1 MGITVLLG
9 VAVAII
15 WGLPDVALS
24 RATKSV
30 GIVGTVIG
38 SIAIGLAL
46 TLPLALFA
54 GVPDVSARGAL
65 LVLGMG
71 ALTLLGYLVGFSAF
85 KVGKVSVVAPII
97 ACEGAVA
104 ATVSL
109 LLGESMNS
117 RVLLLLPIAVIGVI
131 LAAMSGSEDGAGS
144 GALRASFAAVIW
156 GGILLMA
163 APVADEVGVIWGFLL
178 VRFIALLLALPIGLK
193 LGVATRAKLDW
204 KNVAIWGI
212 GDSVASLLYV
222 VAADRGPVAVAGV
235 LAAQFATVGAIAGV
249 VILKERLRARQW
261 VGIALVI
268 VTVTLIAATGS
279 G

>member
-9 VAVAII
+9 VAVAVI

-46 TLPLALFA
+46 TLPLAFFA
-54 GVPDVSARGAL
+54 GVPDVSPRGAL
-65 LVLGMG
+65 LVVGMG

-104 ATVSL
+104 ATVSI
-109 LLGESMNS
+109 LLGESMDL
-117 RVLLLLPIAVIGVI
+117 RVLLLLPVAILGVI
-131 LAAMSGSEDGAGS
+131 LAAMGGGENGAGS
-144 GALRASFAAVIW
+144 GALRASIAAVIW

-178 VRFIALLLALPIGLK
+178 VRLVALLIAVPIGLK
-193 LGVATRAKLDW
+193 LGVATHAKLDR
-204 KNVAIWGI
+204 KNVAIRGI

-222 VAADRGPVAVAGV
+222 AAADRGPVAVAGV

-249 VILKERLRARQW
+249 VILKERLRGRQW
-261 VGIALVI
+261 VGIVLVI
-268 VTVTLIAATGS
+268 VAVTLIAATGA